1 MNIIEL
7 VLKEANIKK
16 QSDMITD
23 ISRILNLNLDDV
35 LVNKGYKVI
44 DLLDKIEVSK
54 DSTLIEKQDLVGIKD
69 KIKKSMESFQE
80 AMEDL
85 FSLHERLVR
94 EQEMQQGEVKSNLLD
109 SSL

>member
-1 MNIIEL
+1 MDIIEQ

-23 ISRILNLNLDDV
+23 ISRILKLNIDDV

-44 DLLDKIEVSK
+44 DLLNKIEVSK
-54 DSTLIEKQDLVGIKD
+54 DSTLIEKQDLVGIKE

-94 EQEMQQGEVKSNLLD
+94 EHEMQQSEVKSNLLD